1 METAALYQYFKKH
14 PSISTDSRSINAGS
28 LFFALKG
35 DNFNGNKF
43 ADQAIEQGAAFAIID
58 EAVFQ
63 KDDRY
68 LLVDDVL
75 TSLQE
80 LAKHHREQLTI
91 PIIGITGTNGKT
103 TTKEL
108 LFAVL
113 SQRFTTYATK
123 GNLNNHI
130 GVPLSILEINSK
142 TELAVIEMG
151 ANHPKEIEFLCT
163 LAQPTHGLITNV
175 GKAHLEGFGGFEG
188 VKKSKGELYDYLA
201 MNNGTLFLQRDNAD
215 LVEMAN
221 QRSFKELVTYGF
233 FEENNLYGKVINREP
248 TLTISWTK
256 NNITNRIETQI
267 TGAYNLENILAA
279 ITVGD
284 YFGIEPDALNQG
296 ITNYTPKNN
305 RSQLLKTKHN
315 TVICD
320 FYNANV
326 SSVEA
331 ALENFTSLKGPSNKV
346 LILGDMF
353 ELGDATEEEHRNIVN
368 KAMFVRADF
377 CIFVGE
383 AFFKQQKQVEGVL
396 FFKNTKDL
404 INYLTEKPFQNA
416 HILLKASR
424 GMAFENLLPVL

>member
-1 METAALYQYFKKH
+1 MGTHELYQYFKKH
-14 PSISTDSRSINAGS
+14 PSISTDSRNINAGS
-28 LFFALKG
+28 LFFALTG
-35 DNFNGNKF
+35 ENFNGNKF
-43 ADQAIEQGAAFAIID
+43 ADQALNQGAAFAIID
-58 EAVFQ
+58 EPAFQ
-63 KDDRY
+63 KDDRH

-80 LAKHHREQLTI
+80 LAKHHREQLNI

-108 LFAVL
+108 LYAVL
-113 SQRFTTYATK
+113 SQKFTTYATK

-130 GVPLSILEINSK
+130 GVPLSILEINRE

-175 GKAHLEGFGGFEG
+175 GKAHLEGFGGFDG
-188 VKKSKGELYDYLA
+188 VKKSKAELYDYLA
-201 MNNGTLFLQRDNAD
+201 KNDGTLFLQSDNSD

-221 QRSFKELVTYGF
+221 QHSFKEIVTYGF
-233 FEENNLYGKVINREP
+233 FEENNLFGAVSKREP
-248 TLTISWTK
+248 TLTINWTK
-256 NNITNRIETQI
+256 KNVTNLIETQV

-279 ITVGD
+279 IAVGD
-284 YFGIEPDALNQG
+284 YFGISPKALNQG
-296 ITNYTPKNN
+296 IKNYSPKNN
-305 RSQLLKTKHN
+305 RSQLFKTKHN
-315 TVICD
+315 TIICD

-331 ALENFTSLKGPSNKV
+331 ALENFTSLKGTSSKV

-353 ELGDATEEEHRNIVN
+353 ELGDASEEEHRNIVN

-377 CIFVGE
+377 CVFVGE
-383 AFFKQQKQVEGVL
+383 AFYKQRKHVEGVL
-396 FFKNTKDL
+396 FFEHTKDL
-404 INYLTEKPFQNA
+404 LAYLEKKPFQNA
-416 HILLKASR
+416 LILLKASR
-424 GMAFENLLPVL
+424 GMAFENLLPAL